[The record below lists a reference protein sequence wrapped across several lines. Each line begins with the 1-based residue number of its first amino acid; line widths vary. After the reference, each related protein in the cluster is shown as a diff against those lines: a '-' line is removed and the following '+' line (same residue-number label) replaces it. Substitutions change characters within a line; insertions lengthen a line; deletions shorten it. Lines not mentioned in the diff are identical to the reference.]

1 MGRFFWWWQLQVTLS
16 LKGGKSISEALAISA
31 IILLTIDTVNTFT
44 SQGENGFSYLT
55 DRQSGIYLG
64 LPSVF
69 LFFVSFGFGFR
80 QKTRITTS
88 LLIAGGVLL
97 AVTKIIEPIFG
108 LNLYLAIAVTQVYT
122 SLIVIGFI
130 LLGLGLWRLKMK
142 WRIGLSKGGLSYPQ
156 TIDPIK

>member
-1 MGRFFWWWQLQVTLS
+1 
-16 LKGGKSISEALAISA
+16 
-31 IILLTIDTVNTFT
+31 LTIDTVNTFT

-108 LNLYLAIAVTQVYT
+108 LNLYLAIAVTPVYT

-142 WRIGLSKGGLSYPQ
+142 
-156 TIDPIK
+156 

>member
-1 MGRFFWWWQLQVTLS
+1 MGVGFWWWQLLIILS

-44 SQGENGFSYLT
+44 SQGGNGFSYLT
-55 DRQSGIYLG
+55 DRQSGLYLG
-64 LPSVF
+64 LPSVY
-69 LFFVSFGFGFR
+69 LFFVSLGFEFR
-80 QKTRITTS
+80 QKTRITTP

-108 LNLYLAIAVTQVYT
+108 LNSYLAIAATQVYI

-130 LLGLGLWRLKMK
+130 LLRLDLLETENEMK
-142 WRIGLSKGGLSYPQ
+142 DKSNHRQMKCDKCAW
-156 TIDPIK
+156 

>member
-1 MGRFFWWWQLQVTLS
+1 MVIRINWVGFLMMTTPS
-16 LKGGKSISEALAISA
+16 NPKLKRRKSISEALAISA

-55 DRQSGIYLG
+55 DRQSEIYPG

-88 LLIAGGVLL
+88 LLIAGGVIL

-142 WRIGLSKGGLSYPQ
+142 
-156 TIDPIK
+156 